1 MPMTRVSLKKGKS
14 AEYKR
19 AILDNIYE
27 AMRETFNCPEDDK
40 FMLLSEHED
49 SDFYYGQNYLDIAR
63 TDDLV
68 VIQITCNNT
77 RTLEMK
83 KALYKRVVERLVV
96 ALRLRPEDVF
106 ISLVEVEK
114 ENWSLG
120 KGEAQYAH

>member
-19 AILDNIYE
+19 AMLDNIYE

-40 FMLLSEHED
+40 FMVLSEHED
-49 SDFYYGQNYLDIAR
+49 SDFYYGRSYLDIAR

-68 VIQITCNNT
+68 MIQITCNNT
-77 RTLEMK
+77 RTLDMK
-83 KALYKRVVERLVV
+83 KALYKRVAERLGD

-106 ISLVEVEK
+106 ISLIEVEK

-120 KGEAQYAH
+120 KGEAQYAR

>member
-19 AILDNIYE
+19 AISDNIYE
-27 AMRETFNCPEDDK
+27 AMRETFNCPEDDQ
-40 FMLLSEHED
+40 FILISEHED
-49 SDFYYGQNYLDIAR
+49 GDFHYSKNYLDIAR

-68 VIQITCNNT
+68 FIQITCNNT

-83 KALYKRVVERLVV
+83 KALYKRLVERLAV

-120 KGEAQYAH
+120 KGEAQYAQ